1 MILKIVS
8 KHKNKFAAKCLKS
21 ETIVNYQIVFH
32 FYISIIEIIT
42 NKFSQYLETM
52 HLFQTE
58 RACSDRKSSCL
69 STMHRAAHNV
79 NKIIYYFKIYIILL
93 LY

>member
-1 MILKIVS
+1 MILKIAS

-21 ETIVNYQIVFH
+21 ETTVSYQIVFH

-42 NKFSQYLETM
+42 NKFSQYLKTM
-52 HLFQTE
+52 RLFQTE
-58 RACSDRKSSCL
+58 KACSDRKFSCL
-69 STMHRAAHNV
+69 FTMRRASHNV
-79 NKIIYYFKIYIILL
+79 GKIIYYLKIYIILL